1 MFFLDYQRQ
10 SMRGRGQ
17 KMVPDDL
24 CQLFRN
30 AINRA
35 IMMKRFSMKKDN
47 ILSDLIA
54 ELKKQ
59 SMNDELKQ
67 LNKMKELVKS
77 VAPVIVSKLK
87 KLVANRIKQV
97 HNESIQC
104 SHRFKDILKIVQMIN
119 EQNKAPGGDGQLL
132 R

>member
-1 MFFLDYQRQ
+1 
-10 SMRGRGQ
+10 
-17 KMVPDDL
+17 MVPDDL

-59 SMNDELKQ
+59 SMNDELK
-67 LNKMKELVKS
+67 
-77 VAPVIVSKLK
+77 
-87 KLVANRIKQV
+87 
-97 HNESIQC
+97 
-104 SHRFKDILKIVQMIN
+104 
-119 EQNKAPGGDGQLL
+119 
-132 R
+132 